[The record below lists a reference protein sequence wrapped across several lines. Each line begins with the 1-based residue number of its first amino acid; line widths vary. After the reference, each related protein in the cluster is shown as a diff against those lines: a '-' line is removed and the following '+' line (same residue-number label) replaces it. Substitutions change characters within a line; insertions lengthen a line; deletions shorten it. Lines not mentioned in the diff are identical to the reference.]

1 MQRAVSDQGGD
12 RYSRLPDALAGAVRK
27 LHDGDPAGLE
37 LAVAYLVQR
46 PYFFGSGYVFEEV
59 AAAVAIGPDAG
70 RLARDIREVVL
81 REARRRGERET
92 RYVARLAG
100 RYWNDSLSAGLA
112 AIPGPTAAFIVE
124 RAQEVRSSYRG
135 LGLVAS
141 PLAPE

>member
-1 MQRAVSDQGGD
+1 MPASQDWD
-12 RYSRLPDALAGAVRK
+12 RYHRMTDALAGAVRK
-27 LHDGDPAGLE
+27 IRDNDPAGLE

-46 PYFFGSGYVFEEV
+46 PRFFGSGYVFEEV

-124 RAQEVRSSYRG
+124 RAQSACCPRKPTLMAWR
-135 LGLVAS
+135 
-141 PLAPE
+141 